1 MKPPRSSR
9 TTISPP
15 DVWALPIV
23 GKSGVRP
30 NPSAPAANKCLGL
43 HPKCLTRRNNTGH
56 RGAVGLHMFMITPQ
70 SMRIGSCP
78 NHAPKSPHEIRV
90 PFRGNWP
97 VNSRSSVRGN
107 SLRFA
112 HKLGLFL
119 RGNRRCKG
127 NDDRTRGGPRGISK
141 GLGPLCAS
149 AALSFLIAL
158 GGPVQG
164 DGLSIYGSPGLI
176 DMPGAAAM
184 PDGQFALTTS
194 GFGATL
200 RNTLS
205 FQIMPG
211 VLGTFR
217 YSVID
222 EFLGEGST
230 LYDRS
235 FDIHFTLLH
244 ETATRPGLS
253 FGLRDFGGTGVYS
266 SEYLVVS
273 KAILP
278 GFSVTAGLGWGRLGE
293 RNGLRNPLSQV
304 SEVFGTRRI
313 ASEGGIATT
322 GRLDA
327 DVWLK
332 GDVAFFGGLDWQ
344 VTEGLSLV
352 AEYSSDPYSGETE
365 RGLIDQKSPFN
376 FGLRYAFSNGITLGA
391 YSLYGS
397 EVGAALSFVLDPKTP
412 AAPGGI
418 ETAPAP
424 LLPRDA
430 LPAHGPV
437 NNLRRTIE
445 AGLANQ
451 GLILR
456 GLVVEGSQIG
466 ISVENNTWP
475 EPAQAVGRAARVLSN
490 KSPAQVTDF
499 SVTFVAN
506 GVPLSTVTL
515 KREDLEALEH
525 DIDGAWRSRARAGI
539 ADDTMVSAVSLGP
552 RFSYGLGPYVDF
564 SFFDP
569 DSPVRADA
577 GLQLLA
583 SYSPSPGFVVTGRV
597 SQPLVGN
604 VGDAIRVSD
613 SVLPHVRSDAA
624 RYSGG
629 SGIELNELT
638 AAQFFRPGRDMF
650 GRATLGYLEPM
661 FAGVSGEML
670 WRPLDSRFAL
680 GADLNY
686 VWQRDFDQ
694 GFGFQDYSVLTGHV
708 SAYRTFANGFE
719 GQVDVGR
726 YLAGDYGAT
735 FRLDRRFGNGFRV
748 GAFFTLTDVSFEEFG
763 EGSFD
768 KGIVVEVPLSWLYGT
783 ARRDSVTQVI
793 RPVLRDGGAQLLVSD
808 RLYEMTRAYRSR
820 DMTDG
825 WGKFWR

>member
-9 TTISPP
+9 TTISSL
-15 DVWALPIV
+15 DAWELPIV
-23 GKSGVRP
+23 GDSGVRP
-30 NPSAPAANKCLGL
+30 NASTQTVSKCPGPHPNSL
-43 HPKCLTRRNNTGH
+43 HRRNDNGH
-56 RGAVGLHMFMITPQ
+56 RNAAGLLIVMITPQ

-78 NHAPKSPHEIRV
+78 NHAPKSPHEIKV
-90 PFRGNWP
+90 PNRSNWP
-97 VNSRSSVRGN
+97 VNDRSPVGGN

-112 HKLGLFL
+112 DKLGLLL
-119 RGNRRCKG
+119 RAIGRRKG
-127 NDDRTRGGPRGISK
+127 NDDRKQGCPRGFSK
-141 GLGPLCAS
+141 VLASLCAS
-149 AALSFLIAL
+149 AALTFLLAL
-158 GGPVQG
+158 GDPVRG
-164 DGLSIYGSPGLI
+164 DGLSIYGTPGLI

-200 RNTLS
+200 RNSLS

-235 FDIHFTLLH
+235 FDNHFTLLQ

-278 GFSVTAGLGWGRLGE
+278 GFGVTAGLGWGRLGE
-293 RNGLRNPLSQV
+293 RNGFRNPLAQV
-304 SEVFGTRRI
+304 SDAFENRRI

-322 GRLDA
+322 GRLDP
-327 DVWLK
+327 DVWLR
-332 GDVAFFGGLDWQ
+332 GDVAFFGGVDWQ

-365 RGLIDQKSPFN
+365 RGLIDQKSPLN
-376 FGLRYAFSNGITLGA
+376 FGLRYAFSNGITFGA

-412 AAPGGI
+412 AAPGGV

-430 LPAHGPV
+430 LPVHGPV
-437 NNLRRTIE
+437 NSLRRNIE
-445 AGLANQ
+445 AGLADQ
-451 GLILR
+451 GLVLR
-456 GLVVEGSQIG
+456 GLVVEGSQID
-466 ISVENNTWP
+466 ISVENNTWH

-490 KSPAQVTDF
+490 TLPAEVTDF
-499 SVTFVAN
+499 TVTFVAN
-506 GVPLSTVTL
+506 GVPMSTVTL

-539 ADDTMVSAVSLGP
+539 KDDTMASPVLLGP

-583 SYSPSPGFVVTGRV
+583 SYSPSPRFVVTGRV
-597 SQPLVGN
+597 SQPVVGN
-604 VGDAIRVSD
+604 VGDAVRVSD

-629 SGIELNELT
+629 SAIELNELT
-638 AAQFFRPGRDMF
+638 AAQFFRPGPDLF
-650 GRATLGYLEPM
+650 GRVTLGYLEPM

-719 GQVDVGR
+719 GQVDIGR

-783 ARRDSVTQVI
+783 ARRDGVTQVI

-808 RLYEMTRAYRSR
+808 RLYGMTRDYRSR
-820 DMTDG
+820 DMADG